1 MFEIRLLSKK
11 NDLLGHREHS
21 DSILGDSAQ
30 LALHDHVHGLLLDLK
45 RGFESRTR
53 SRKKQKR
60 AREAGGN

>member
-1 MFEIRLLSKK
+1 MFENRLSGKK
-11 NDLLGHREHS
+11 NDLVGHREHS
-21 DSILGDSAQ
+21 DSILGVSAQ
-30 LALHDHVHGLLLDLK
+30 LALHDHVLLLDLK

>member
-30 LALHDHVHGLLLDLK
+30 LALHDHVLLLDLK

-53 SRKKQKR
+53 SREKQNR
-60 AREAGGN
+60 AREAGGNSR

>member
-45 RGFESRTR
+45 RGFE
-53 SRKKQKR
+53 
-60 AREAGGN
+60 